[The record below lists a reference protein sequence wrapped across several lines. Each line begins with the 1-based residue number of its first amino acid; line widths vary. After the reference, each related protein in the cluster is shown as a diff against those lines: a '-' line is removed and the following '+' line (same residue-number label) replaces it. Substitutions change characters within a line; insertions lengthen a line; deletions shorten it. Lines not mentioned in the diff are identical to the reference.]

1 MHVSRK
7 LSELMTGCIG
17 VFALFVVSFEL
28 TS

>member
-7 LSELMTGCIG
+7 LSELMKGCIG
-17 VFALFVVSFEL
+17 AFALFVASFEL